1 MIFDLDNNLIND
13 YNPEE
18 GYVKEE
24 KVAAEYIVSTAE
36 NGANI
41 AELKPIIPLCEAEN
55 GSLYIHIKRY
65 YAYTEEEKEEYIK
78 NKLRER
84 REKECFNI
92 VNRGAVFY
100 SLITDEQYTALFD
113 WYVSWLNVTET
124 KIIPIRPSFLDEKLN
139 VNNMEVL

>member
-1 MIFDLDNNLIND
+1 MIFDLNNTPMEEYD
-13 YNPEE
+13 PEE
-18 GYVKEE
+18 GYIKNE
-24 KVAAEYIVSTAE
+24 KVAAEYITNIAE
-36 NGANI
+36 NGARI
-41 AELKPIIPLCEAEN
+41 AELKPIIPLHEAEEGN
-55 GSLYIHIKRY
+55 LHIQIQRY
-65 YAYTEEEKEEYIK
+65 YAFSEEEKEEYIK

-124 KIIPIRPSFLDEKLN
+124 KIIPIRPSFLDEKLI